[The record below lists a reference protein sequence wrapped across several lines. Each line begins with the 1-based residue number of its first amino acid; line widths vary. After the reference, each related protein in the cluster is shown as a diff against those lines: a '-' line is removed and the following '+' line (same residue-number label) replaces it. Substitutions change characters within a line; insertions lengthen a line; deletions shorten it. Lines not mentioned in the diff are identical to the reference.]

1 MLCIGFYARL
11 LGRCDDVSSTTTPAR
26 RRLLRKY
33 IVLFALVVCTVLLGN
48 GLTEAWF
55 IYREQTTLLI
65 RTQIEQANA
74 AAAKISQFVK
84 DVESE
89 LGWANQ
95 LPWSVGTMEQRHFD
109 VFRLLRQV
117 PAIRELIL
125 IDSKGRER
133 LRVSNLDQDVTDSQ
147 IDLSS
152 DPRFTEA
159 MAHKVYFGPVDFRR
173 DSVPYMTIALA
184 GPQRSYGV
192 VVADVNLRFI
202 WDVISK
208 IKVGDTGRAF
218 VVDGNGRL
226 IADPD
231 ISLVLRNTDLS
242 GLNQVSAAKM
252 TPNTEDPVRRTIL
265 AKNIEGQRVFS
276 TFSPIAP
283 LGWQVFVE
291 LPTHEAYTPL
301 YASLFRTGL
310 LLIIGVVL
318 AFFAGLLLA
327 RRMVVPIRALQDGAA
342 RIGSGDLGYRVE
354 VRTGDELEM
363 LGDQFNLM
371 STELLKSKAR
381 EERLGRLRRF
391 LAPQVAEVIVSSG
404 NDELLESHR
413 REVSVVICDMRGF
426 TAFSETA
433 PGEVMAVLGEYHTAL
448 GRVIHKFEATVERFT
463 GDGLL
468 AFFNDPLPCANPQER
483 AVRMAV
489 EMQVVIRNLSAKWR
503 AAGHEIGFG
512 IGITYGE
519 ATMGRIGFE
528 GRLEYSVIGS
538 VVNLASRLCSIAEDG
553 QILVDSNVHAAVA
566 PLVTS
571 DRLGEVQIKGFRSPV
586 PVYNVRGLKD

>member
-1 MLCIGFYARL
+1 
-11 LGRCDDVSSTTTPAR
+11 
-26 RRLLRKY
+26 
-33 IVLFALVVCTVLLGN
+33 
-48 GLTEAWF
+48 
-55 IYREQTTLLI
+55 
-65 RTQIEQANA
+65 
-74 AAAKISQFVK
+74 
-84 DVESE
+84 
-89 LGWANQ
+89 
-95 LPWSVGTMEQRHFD
+95 
-109 VFRLLRQV
+109 
-117 PAIRELIL
+117 
-125 IDSKGRER
+125 
-133 LRVSNLDQDVTDSQ
+133 
-147 IDLSS
+147 
-152 DPRFTEA
+152 
-159 MAHKVYFGPVDFRR
+159 MAHKVYVGPVNFRG
-173 DSVPYMTIALA
+173 DSVPYMTIARA

-202 WDVISK
+202 LDVISK

-218 VVDGNGRL
+218 VVDATGRL

-242 GLNQVSAAKM
+242 GLNQVSSAKM
-252 TPNTEDPVRRTIL
+252 TPNTENAARRTLL
-265 AKNIEGQRVFS
+265 ATNIEGQRVLS

-291 LPTHEAYTPL
+291 LPTREAYAPL

-363 LGDQFNLM
+363 LGDQFNIM

-391 LAPQVAEVIVSSG
+391 LAPQVAEVIESSG

-413 REVSVVICDMRGF
+413 REVSIVFCDMRGF

-468 AFFNDPLPCANPQER
+468 AFFNDPLPCVNPQER

-503 AAGHEIGFG
+503 AAGHAIGFG

-528 GRLEYSVIGS
+528 GRLEYSAIGS

-566 PLVTS
+566 LFVTS
-571 DRLGEVQIKGFRSPV
+571 ESLGEIQIKGFRIPV
-586 PVYNVRGLKD
+586 PVYNVRGLKDEKAY